1 MEANK
6 LNPLKKESYDN
17 KMDKNIGEKIN
28 NYELNKE
35 IEEEFKCLNDELQ
48 LDYKEEYLFKIEY
61 NKDNIN
67 NTEEKIKKNDNK
79 EKEANEENMNEIIM
93 KDNKENFL
101 LFSPILS
108 PNKNNENNII
118 NPKDAKY
125 GIDENGN
132 PIEIND
138 LNRNTI
144 KAFILEKDNKNN
156 YLIDNQGNI
165 LQKNENN
172 DYYYKN
178 GEELIIIKD
187 FDVQHPELRIYGHR
201 KIDFNEIKQNFE
213 ENILKEK
220 INKNSSFIFSNKK
233 EKINENS
240 KTDINNI
247 VENTPLNNNDNVNKN
262 RSVIIEKKLN
272 EENLKIF
279 KSPEINIGND
289 NFKNQMN
296 LWRKRYGK
304 NNDFIENKTETKEI
318 IINKIP
324 KRKISYSNN
333 NRANTSSRIEKNDL
347 INRTDSI
354 LKMTSSSS
362 NKEKYILPPK
372 YKKLIKQKINKGLL
386 YNRNYSYININD
398 NNYKTKIK
406 EKKENNNYQRN
417 KTLEYINTKYNN
429 FSTDLNNEEDKIKRA
444 NLIKSIKEKYNF
456 KIKNNRNNRENEE
469 NKDENKQIKIDNYIY
484 SNLKRINYMKK
495 NKIIKCSVLK
505 TDVSEI
511 ISNFNKSQR
520 NIENIKGKNQE
531 DDEIPLNKKGE
542 RLYFEY
548 GNESDIIFKKIKL
561 IPSKIKKNKLEIYN
575 NNFQTNNSIIKL
587 NNNIYYRK
595 IKHNKY

>member
-17 KMDKNIGEKIN
+17 KMDKNIEEKIK
-28 NYELNKE
+28 NYVLNKE

-144 KAFILEKDNKNN
+144 KAFILEKDDKNN
-156 YLIDNQGNI
+156 YLIDNQGNF

-372 YKKLIKQKINKGLL
+372 YKKLTKQKINKGLL

-595 IKHNKY
+595 IKHNKF

>member
-101 LFSPILS
+101 LFSPIIS
-108 PNKNNENNII
+108 PNKNSENNII

-144 KAFILEKDNKNN
+144 KAFILEKDDKNN

-220 INKNSSFIFSNKK
+220 NNKNSSFIFSNKK

-324 KRKISYSNN
+324 KRKISYN

-595 IKHNKY
+595 IKHNKF

>member
-17 KMDKNIGEKIN
+17 KMDKNIEEKIK
-28 NYELNKE
+28 NYVLNKE

-101 LFSPILS
+101 LFSPIIS
-108 PNKNNENNII
+108 PNKNSENNII

-138 LNRNTI
+138 LNRNRI
-144 KAFILEKDNKNN
+144 KAFILEKDDKNN

-220 INKNSSFIFSNKK
+220 NNKNSSFIFSNKK

-247 VENTPLNNNDNVNKN
+247 VENTPLNNNINKN

-444 NLIKSIKEKYNF
+444 YLIKSIKEKYNF
-456 KIKNNRNNRENEE
+456 TIKNNRNNRENEE

>member
-108 PNKNNENNII
+108 PNKNSENNII

-220 INKNSSFIFSNKK
+220 NNKNSSFIFSNKK

-324 KRKISYSNN
+324 KRKISYN

-372 YKKLIKQKINKGLL
+372 YKKLTKQKINKGLL

-520 NIENIKGKNQE
+520 NIENIKSKNQE

>member
-108 PNKNNENNII
+108 PNKNSENNII

-324 KRKISYSNN
+324 KRKISYN

-372 YKKLIKQKINKGLL
+372 YKKLTKQKINKGLL

-398 NNYKTKIK
+398 NNHKTKIK

-444 NLIKSIKEKYNF
+444 NLIKSIKEKYNY
-456 KIKNNRNNRENEE
+456 KIKNNRNNREKEE
-469 NKDENKQIKIDNYIY
+469 NKDESKQIKIDNYIY

-595 IKHNKY
+595 IKHNKF

>member
-108 PNKNNENNII
+108 PNKNSENNII

-156 YLIDNQGNI
+156 YLIDNLGNI

-324 KRKISYSNN
+324 KRKISYN

-372 YKKLIKQKINKGLL
+372 YKKLTKQKINKGLL

-595 IKHNKY
+595 IKHNKF

>member
-595 IKHNKY
+595 IKHNKF

>member
-429 FSTDLNNEEDKIKRA
+429 FSTDLNNEEDQIKRA

-456 KIKNNRNNRENEE
+456 TIKNNRNNRENEE

-484 SNLKRINYMKK
+484 SNLKRIK
-495 NKIIKCSVLK
+495 
-505 TDVSEI
+505 
-511 ISNFNKSQR
+511 
-520 NIENIKGKNQE
+520 
-531 DDEIPLNKKGE
+531 
-542 RLYFEY
+542 
-548 GNESDIIFKKIKL
+548 
-561 IPSKIKKNKLEIYN
+561 
-575 NNFQTNNSIIKL
+575 
-587 NNNIYYRK
+587 
-595 IKHNKY
+595 

>member
-101 LFSPILS
+101 LFSPIIS
-108 PNKNNENNII
+108 PNKNSENNII

-138 LNRNTI
+138 LNRNRI
-144 KAFILEKDNKNN
+144 KAFILEKDDKNN

-220 INKNSSFIFSNKK
+220 NNKNSSFIFSNKK

-444 NLIKSIKEKYNF
+444 NLIKSIKEKYNY
-456 KIKNNRNNRENEE
+456 KIKNNRNNREKEE
-469 NKDENKQIKIDNYIY
+469 NKDESKQIKIDNYIY

-520 NIENIKGKNQE
+520 NIENIKSKNQE

-595 IKHNKY
+595 IKHNKF

>member
-324 KRKISYSNN
+324 KRKISYN

-595 IKHNKY
+595 IKHNKF